1 MSRTQVIVDT
11 HRLEVPVSFLS
22 RIALLGVFCPFIVA
36 QSGQT
41 AATNTTMRD
50 GGVTE
55 TLQSI
60 YIPPLVNAPFTATVH
75 TEWTRPLSDGGTYT
89 VVNQRQV
96 ARDRNGRIFEERW
109 LLVPKDGRFKSQ
121 KNVIQIADPNEHTLY
136 NCFPLQH
143 PQRCYLQ
150 AFAERAQTTARP
162 AIGQS
167 GPLAD
172 NSGFTTHEEL
182 GGRDIEG
189 METRGFRDTTTLNV
203 GVFGND
209 RPMVTTREFWYAD
222 KIGVNLVSIVD
233 GPRTG
238 KQTFTLSDI
247 NLTDPDMQLFELPA
261 GFEIVDQ
268 RTLAQRNQG
277 HRQP

>member
-1 MSRTQVIVDT
+1 VIAYS
-11 HRLEVPVSFLS
+11 LEVPVSFLS
-22 RIALLGVFCPFIVA
+22 RIALLGIFCPLIAA

-41 AATNTTMRD
+41 AATNPPMHD

-60 YIPPLVNAPFTATVH
+60 FIPPLVNAPFTATVH
-75 TEWTRPLSDGGTYT
+75 TEWTRPLGDGGTFT

-96 ARDRNGRIFEERW
+96 ARDRYGRIFEERW
-109 LLVPKDGRFKSQ
+109 LLVPKDGRLKSQ

-136 NCFPLQH
+136 NCFPLQR

-150 AFAERAQTTARP
+150 AFAERAQTAARP
-162 AIGQS
+162 AIGQT
-167 GPLAD
+167 GPLPD

-182 GGRDIEG
+182 GGRDIED
-189 METRGFRDTTTLNV
+189 METRGFRDTTTLNP

-222 KIGVNLVSIVD
+222 KIGVNLLSTVD

-247 NLTDPDMQLFELPA
+247 SLADPDTQLFELPA

-268 RTLAQRNQG
+268 RTPAQRNQD

>member
-1 MSRTQVIVDT
+1 VDT
-11 HRLEVPVSFLS
+11 HSLGVPVNFLS
-22 RIALLGVFCPFIVA
+22 RIALLGVFCPLIAA

-75 TEWTRPLSDGGTYT
+75 TEWTRPLADGGTYT
-89 VVNQRQV
+89 VTNQRQV

-136 NCFPLQH
+136 NCFLLLH

-150 AFAERAQTTARP
+150 AFAEQAQTTPHP
-162 AIGQS
+162 AIGQTGS
-167 GPLAD
+167 LPD

-182 GGRDIEG
+182 GGRDIENI
-189 METRGFRDTTTLNV
+189 ETQGFRDTTTLNV

-238 KQTFTLSDI
+238 KQVFTLSDI
-247 NLTDPDMQLFELPA
+247 NLADPDTQLFELPA

-268 RTLAQRNQG
+268 RTPAQRNQD

>member
-1 MSRTQVIVDT
+1 MN
-11 HRLEVPVSFLS
+11 FLS
-22 RIALLGVFCPFIVA
+22 RIALLGVFCPLIAA

-41 AATNTTMRD
+41 PATNTTMRD

-75 TEWTRPLSDGGTYT
+75 TEWTRPFGGGGTYT
-89 VVNQRQV
+89 VINQREV

-136 NCFPLQH
+136 NCFLLQH

-150 AFAERAQTTARP
+150 TFAEQAQTTPHP
-162 AIGQS
+162 AIGQTRS
-167 GPLAD
+167 LPD

-182 GGRDIEG
+182 GGRNIEN

-233 GPRTG
+233 GSRTG
-238 KQTFTLSDI
+238 KQTFTLNDI
-247 NLTDPDMQLFELPA
+247 NLADPDMQLFEIPV

-268 RTLAQRNQG
+268 RTPAQQNQD
-277 HRQP
+277 HR